1 MIRER
6 TLFASSAVH
15 ATPMASSSSNET
27 AVESQVTAEGESL
40 PSDPRKI
47 RYVDVDAPKSG
58 ELVEIAPNICW
69 ARIPLPID
77 LNHINVW
84 LIDIGH
90 HYVVVDTG
98 MTPQMCKGA
107 WEQLEQHVLKHKP
120 IGGIFITHAH
130 PDHIGLAQ
138 WLQERYSVDAWM
150 SEDTLNLAR
159 AVYVERAPRAEDTE
173 TFLRTHGVVEID
185 ALKPMFAPERF
196 SRMSSGLPRVERFVA
211 DDDVL
216 QWGPTAWQALRT
228 DGHAEGH
235 LCLYEAARN
244 VLISGDQVL
253 PTISS
258 NISVMLQQRDQ
269 NPLHSYLQSLD
280 RLRQLRADT
289 LVLPS
294 HGKPFIGL
302 RARIDDLQEHHQ
314 EQLTKLLDACATPKT
329 AYELLPIMFRR
340 ELAGMHFFLA
350 LGEAVAH
357 LEYLAQSHKLERVV
371 AAGVTRYLNPA

>member
-1 MIRER
+1 M
-6 TLFASSAVH
+6 TSL
-15 ATPMASSSSNET
+15 SSNEP
-27 AVESQVTAEGESL
+27 AGEPLVTAEGESL

-47 RYVDVDAPKSG
+47 RYVDVEAPRPG

-69 ARIPLPID
+69 TRIPLPID

-84 LIDIGH
+84 LIVTGDQ
-90 HYVVVDTG
+90 YVVVDTG

-107 WEQLEQHVLKHKP
+107 WEQLERSELKQKR
-120 IGGIFITHAH
+120 IGGIFVTHAH

-138 WLQERYSVDAWM
+138 WLQDRYRVDTWM
-150 SEDTLNLAR
+150 SEDTLSLAR

-173 TFLRTHGVVEID
+173 TFLRRHGVIEID
-185 ALKPMFAPERF
+185 VLKPMFAPERF
-196 SRMSSGLPRVERFVA
+196 SRMSSGLPRVEHFVA

-216 QWGPTAWQALRT
+216 RWGTTGWRALRT

-235 LCLYEAARN
+235 VCLHEAGRK

-269 NPLHSYLQSLD
+269 NPLDSYLQSLD
-280 RLRQLRADT
+280 RLRQLPAET

-302 RARIDDLQEHHQ
+302 RARIDDLQQHHQ
-314 EQLTKLLDACATPKT
+314 EQLTKLVDACAIPKT
-329 AYELLPIMFRR
+329 AYELLPVLFRR

-357 LEYLAQSHKLERVV
+357 LEYLARSHRLEREIE
-371 AAGVTRYLNPA
+371 AGVTRYLNPAYSRQK